1 MDRIARSAKELLNI
15 VDSLAEKNI
24 DLVFL
29 EQNIDT
35 SKAGGRLIFHIFA
48 AFAQFERDLIRER
61 TLAGLNAARARG
73 RKGGRPKILSDSKAD
88 TAFKMY
94 DSNNYSISEIC
105 QNLNIKQ
112 RTFYEYL
119 RRRKQV

>member
-1 MDRIARSAKELLNI
+1 
-15 VDSLAEKNI
+15 
-24 DLVFL
+24 L

-48 AFAQFERDLIRER
+48 AFAQFERGLIIER
-61 TLAGLNAARARG
+61 TKAGLISARARG
-73 RKGGRPKILSDSKAD
+73 RKGGRPKILSDSRID

-94 DSNNYSISEIC
+94 DSKNYSISEIC
-105 QNLNIKQ
+105 QNLNIKH

-119 RRRKQV
+119 KRRKQS